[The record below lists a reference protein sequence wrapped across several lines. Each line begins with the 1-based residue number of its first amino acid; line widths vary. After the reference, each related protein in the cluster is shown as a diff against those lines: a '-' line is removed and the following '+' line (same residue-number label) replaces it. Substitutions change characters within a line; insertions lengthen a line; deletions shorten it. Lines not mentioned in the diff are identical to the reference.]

1 MNSFFAHLPPSK
13 ERKIGLIAKGVKDYF
28 CIEKMANSQDWQS
41 LQFWIDQNKGKY
53 IIAIS
58 SYESSFAEL
67 KIENQKKDLLETPA
81 LIWVVPEEVEL
92 LSEAH
97 SLPANN
103 TCLEA
108 LFEATESKKEYLDRL
123 HTIQQHLLRGDIYET
138 NYCMQLQSK
147 AQCEEPYQH
156 WLYLYQK
163 NPAPHAAYFKWNQF
177 HLMCLSPERFI
188 KKNGSRLISQP
199 IKGTTAR
206 QDDSTKNQE
215 AIASLLS
222 NPKERSENTMI
233 VDLVRNDMSKI
244 AQSKSVEVTE
254 LCGIHSFSTLHH
266 MISTIECGT
275 RPNTSLVQIFQAL
288 FPMGSMTGVPK
299 KSAVSITHQLEQNSR
314 GWYSGTCGWIDPEGN
329 FDFNVIIR
337 SIIYDE
343 QERIAKIGIGSAI
356 TLQSNFLSEWD
367 ECWLKAQSLLSKKS
381 QHVA

>member
-1 MNSFFAHLPPSK
+1 MSSWDMS
-13 ERKIGLIAKGVKDYF
+13 LINTHIK
-28 CIEKMANSQDWQS
+28 N
-41 LQFWIDQNKGKY
+41 
-53 IIAIS
+53 
-58 SYESSFAEL
+58 
-67 KIENQKKDLLETPA
+67 ENR
-81 LIWVVPEEVEL
+81 I
-92 LSEAH
+92 
-97 SLPANN
+97 
-103 TCLEA
+103 
-108 LFEATESKKEYLDRL
+108 
-123 HTIQQHLLRGDIYET
+123 DIYET

-188 KKNGSRLISQP
+188 KKIGSRLISQP

-215 AIASLLS
+215 AIASLLN

-266 MISTIECGT
+266 MISTIECST
-275 RPNTSLVQIFQAL
+275 YPNTSLVQIFQAL

-337 SIIYDE
+337 SIIFISIIIIIRSIVIVGSIVITRGTSIITPTTRKASP
-343 QERIAKIGIGSAI
+343 QAIGDMPPARSSVQPTTSGPTKPPA
-356 TLQSNFLSEWD
+356 
-367 ECWLKAQSLLSKKS
+367 
-381 QHVA
+381 